1 MAMILSN
8 AAGEGEKPVKTL
20 ESIITIGNTLTEKPF
35 LRKSVFKGC
44 GALQSFDEFF
54 TLTGRIAQNHSQVR
68 PPRNFS
74 VMTFMLVI
82 LCRRDK

>member
-1 MAMILSN
+1 MILSN

-44 GALQSFDEFF
+44 GALQVAS
-54 TLTGRIAQNHSQVR
+54 
-68 PPRNFS
+68 
-74 VMTFMLVI
+74 
-82 LCRRDK
+82 LCWR